1 MNIRHLTHDLK
12 VVGERARKTVSSDGV
27 KYELKT
33 REKKKKNLDQPNERW
48 RKNKINQG

>member
-12 VVGERARKTVSSDGV
+12 VVGERVRKTISSDGV

-33 REKKKKNLDQPNERW
+33 REKKKKSGST
-48 RKNKINQG
+48 K